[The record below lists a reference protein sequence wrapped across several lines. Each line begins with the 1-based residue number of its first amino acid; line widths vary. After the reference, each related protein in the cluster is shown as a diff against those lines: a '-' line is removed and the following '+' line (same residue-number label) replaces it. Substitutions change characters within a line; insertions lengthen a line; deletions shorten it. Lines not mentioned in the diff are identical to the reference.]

1 MLEGSPEGREM
12 ERCRSWRRSILAEG
26 ARRVEALC
34 HGCDWWAG
42 GIVTRPG
49 LLEPREEGE
58 DGS

>member
-1 MLEGSPEGREM
+1 M
-12 ERCRSWRRSILAEG
+12 ERCRSWRKSILAEG

-49 LLEPREEGE
+49 LLEPREEE
-58 DGS
+58 EKDGS